1 MHEYDQ
7 IKMELVQVFD
17 NFKLSMIEEE
27 YHPDS
32 FGSAYSTYT
41 DRQKCTYRII
51 WDGKDGAGYVQTREE
66 TSWTDICPSIPESS
80 TSNFWNALT
89 IARIKLA
96 EHIALTKL
104 NA

>member
-1 MHEYDQ
+1 MHEYEQ

-27 YHPDS
+27 YAQE
-32 FGSAYSTYT
+32 G
-41 DRQKCTYRII
+41 
-51 WDGKDGAGYVQTREE
+51 